1 MNFIRNNIIVRLFR
15 RATNGVRSVART
27 FTNLATGRQNQTGNQ
42 PTYTKQK
49 GLKDANR
56 NNVDKSKVKDTST
69 GYISGV
75 DSFAPEEKQES
86 IRPVYQ
92 YSHTPTEDDLDEEEE
107 YSDEFKDEFTDEEE
121 PDLWDEDNISQE
133 DKDFYNERMQEL
145 REQESD
151 SRNEILTYYKLLAQ
165 DADDLIT
172 RARKEVRDF
181 VYKNIPLNDITQVPY
196 FLANTATVE
205 EGLKRKVN
213 VRLSEETT
221 NTLIEEEVKRY
232 RDTVL
237 DFMDITEKGG
247 KYFINDWK
255 YGIQVIDFLKKEG
268 QFPEMLLLL
277 TNLPVSQVVQV
288 MRTGYLPEPLKRTP
302 YDKVAFI
309 FEGVAHQIEN
319 GTGEIDYSFPKAYHT
334 YKQEL
339 KMYKRL
345 RNNGRLADVNTV
357 LGFFYKTID
366 NVEVSDD
373 VKGDAFLGLIEP
385 HEFINAY
392 IQFFYGRAKQS
403 QAMSDFTLS
412 LMKKNPAVL
421 QRVGSKGYAIADEP
435 KGTLFILSG
444 RVVILTNVTGD
455 NYTVLLNKAP
465 SDLKAE
471 DTNNIAGMF
480 KQEDTT
486 KPNKKEPEQEK
497 KPANEFGSSY
507 NYDEAI
513 QAFGKQKRKKSA
525 SRKKKQTKK

>member
-1 MNFIRNNIIVRLFR
+1 CALPIV
-15 RATNGVRSVART
+15 
-27 FTNLATGRQNQTGNQ
+27 
-42 PTYTKQK
+42 
-49 GLKDANR
+49 
-56 NNVDKSKVKDTST
+56 
-69 GYISGV
+69 
-75 DSFAPEEKQES
+75 
-86 IRPVYQ
+86 
-92 YSHTPTEDDLDEEEE
+92 
-107 YSDEFKDEFTDEEE
+107 
-121 PDLWDEDNISQE
+121 
-133 DKDFYNERMQEL
+133 
-145 REQESD
+145 
-151 SRNEILTYYKLLAQ
+151 
-165 DADDLIT
+165 
-172 RARKEVRDF
+172 
-181 VYKNIPLNDITQVPY
+181 
-196 FLANTATVE
+196 
-205 EGLKRKVN
+205 
-213 VRLSEETT
+213 
-221 NTLIEEEVKRY
+221 
-232 RDTVL
+232 
-237 DFMDITEKGG
+237 
-247 KYFINDWK
+247 
-255 YGIQVIDFLKKEG
+255 
-268 QFPEMLLLL
+268 
-277 TNLPVSQVVQV
+277 
-288 MRTGYLPEPLKRTP
+288 
-302 YDKVAFI
+302 
-309 FEGVAHQIEN
+309 EGVAHQIEN

-455 NYTVLLNKAP
+455 NYTILLNKAP

-513 QAFGKQKRKKSA
+513 QAFRKQKRKKLA
-525 SRKKKQTKK
+525 GRKKKQTKK